1 MDREIIKNIAA
12 AWQDVIIQESLANMA
27 ADHYHHH
34 GMGSDMNDDATD
46 SQRAAS
52 RCRASQ

>member
-1 MDREIIKNIAA
+1 
-12 AWQDVIIQESLANMA
+12 MA

-52 RCRASQ
+52 KKK